1 MTRAGFSLLEL
12 LVVLAVV
19 LVLTGILIPAMASV
33 REQANRMICS
43 SYMRQIGLAT
53 MMFTDD
59 FDSLPPSEYIVDGR
73 QDVQELMAAHSG
85 EGEIA
90 RDGWQGFGNLFK
102 LAYIDNAEVFYC
114 PSHRGFHSF
123 DRYAEVYKTYR
134 HYYLFPAHLGAI
146 YTNYQYAG
154 ATDWSHDGNVQRD
167 LLDSRLVL
175 ATDGLR
181 TWADFNHKVGM
192 NVLMADISV
201 NWRQDES
208 ISTIRQLLQAAGQGQ
223 VADQAAYE
231 AIWNIVDP
239 E

>member
-53 MMFTDD
+53 MMYTDD
-59 FDSLPPSEYIVDGR
+59 HDSLPPSEYIVDGR

-85 EGEIA
+85 EGDYADE
-90 RDGWQGFGNLFK
+90 GWQGFGHLFND
-102 LAYIDNAEVFYC
+102 YIENAEVFYC
-114 PSHRGFHSF
+114 PSHEGEHSY
-123 DRYAEVYKTYR
+123 DQYASRYEQYDNVP
-134 HYYLFPAHLGAI
+134 FGPPALGAI

-154 ATDWSHDGNVQRD
+154 ATDWSHDGNVKRD

-181 TWADFNHKVGM
+181 TWADFNHRVGM
-192 NVLMADISV
+192 NVLKADISV
-201 NWRQDES
+201 NWRQDTS
-208 ISTIRQLLQAAGQGQ
+208 ISYIRQLLQGAGQGQ
-223 VADQAAYE
+223 VADLAAYE
-231 AIWNIVDP
+231 DIWNIVDP